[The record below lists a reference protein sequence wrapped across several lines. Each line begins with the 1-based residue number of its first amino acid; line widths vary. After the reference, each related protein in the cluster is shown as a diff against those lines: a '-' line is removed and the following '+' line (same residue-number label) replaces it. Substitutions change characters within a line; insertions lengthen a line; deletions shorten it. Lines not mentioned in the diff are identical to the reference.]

1 LGGEPSLK
9 NVFLKSHIPP
19 GSFNLRTGTGRSKLL
34 LKTTIP
40 ELLPGDYL
48 FYEVDNM
55 DEKKIT
61 VRTLQKFKERGEK
74 IAMLTAYDYTTARLL
89 DEAGVEVILVGD
101 SLANVFQGRETTL
114 PVTLEEMLYHTSVVA
129 RAVRRALVVADM
141 PFLSYQVN
149 DEEAVRNAGRFL
161 KEAGAHAVKLEGGVE
176 IAGLVDKMVK
186 VGIPVM
192 GHLGLTPQSVN
203 ALGGYRVVGRSEDE
217 ENYLLESAKALE
229 EAGAFAIVLEMV
241 PKELAKKITAS
252 LKIPTIG
259 IGSGPLCDG
268 QVLVVNDMLGL
279 TEVNYRFVK
288 RYLNLSE
295 QIKSAIKEYINEVK
309 NSKFPDD
316 EHSFS

>member
-1 LGGEPSLK
+1 
-9 NVFLKSHIPP
+9 
-19 GSFNLRTGTGRSKLL
+19 
-34 LKTTIP
+34 
-40 ELLPGDYL
+40 
-48 FYEVDNM
+48 M

-114 PVTLEEMLYHTSVVA
+114 PVTVEEMLYHTSVVA

-149 DEEAVRNAGRFL
+149 DEEAIRNAGRFL

-203 ALGGYRVVGRSEDE
+203 TLGGYRVVGRSEDE
-217 ENYLLESAKALE
+217 ANYLLESAKALE

-252 LKIPTIG
+252 VKIPTIG

-295 QIKSAIKEYINEVK
+295 QIKSAVKEYINEVK
-309 NSKFPDD
+309 NGKFPDD